1 MVNESL
7 ISVCKPVHSLLP
19 GFLIAMHMCADTVL
33 KMMLH
38 TQALPTGLSCKTI
51 ILNFLL

>member
-33 KMMLH
+33 KMMLRTHGNSTLYRH
-38 TQALPTGLSCKTI
+38 TVEYSDL
-51 ILNFLL
+51 